1 MDENILNLDT
11 IKEFQNKDSDLSKWK
26 QKSSDSYLYQYIGG
40 KNKMLYYVMYA
51 RPGNDQQSQLKIILV
66 RKLLK

>member
-26 QKSSDSYLYQYIGG
+26 QKSSDSYLYQDIGG
-40 KNKMLYYVMYA
+40 KNKMSYYVMYA
-51 RPGNDQQSQLKIILV
+51 RPGND
-66 RKLLK
+66 